1 MDYTSLFQ
9 PGMVVEETYPVTEAD
24 TAFQIGSGALRV
36 LATPRM
42 ISFMEQA
49 AHHLLASRLPPG
61 DTSVGTLV
69 EVRHLAP
76 TPVGGEVRIC
86 CKILAISGRKVVFD
100 VQAWDTQEQ
109 VGAGRHERFIVD
121 EARFLQKVAAKISA

>member
-9 PGMVVEETYPVTEAD
+9 PGMVIEDTFSVTEAD

-42 ISFMEQA
+42 ISFMEQT
-49 AHHLLASRLPPG
+49 AHHLLARHLPAG
-61 DTSVGTLV
+61 DTSVGTLIN
-69 EVRHLAP
+69 VRHLAP
-76 TPVGGEVRIC
+76 TPVGGSVRIRC
-86 CKILAISGRKVVFD
+86 EVLEVSGRKIVFD
-100 VQAWDTQEQ
+100 VQAFDAQEQ

-121 EARFLQKVAAKISA
+121 EARFLQKVAGKILA